1 MAVPL
6 FPQRVVDV
14 PALIDSV
21 PVSAFQ
27 RWLMVLVGCVVVVD
41 GFDVQAMGFV
51 APSIIKAWSVNKA
64 ALGPVF
70 GAGLFGML
78 LGSLALSVL
87 ADRIGRRPV
96 LIGAT
101 LFFSL
106 CMLATA
112 WARSLEQLLLIRF
125 VTGIGLGG
133 IMANAMALVG
143 EYSPARRRV
152 SLMMWVSCGF
162 TAGAVLGGI
171 MSALLIPWAGWQ
183 AVFIFGGVVPLVM
196 TGLMCLYLPESLQFL
211 VLRQRRLHQVRH
223 WLGKIAPHVVM
234 EDGVVFSVPEQKS
247 RGAPVAELF
256 REGRG
261 GRTLLLWAI
270 NFANLLNLFFL
281 ANWLPTLA
289 TMAGRQQSV
298 AVWLGTTL
306 QMGGVVGTLLM
317 GPLID
322 RFGFYRVLI
331 PGFLVGALGI
341 GLMGQ
346 ALLPMTL
353 LYAVVAVG
361 GFCIVGGQPA
371 VNALAAT
378 TYPTDLRATGIGW
391 SLGIGRAGSIVGP
404 VLAGYLI
411 GQQWSTEE
419 LFLAAAVPA
428 VCSGALLLWMGR
440 MRPAASSPVAQ
451 PTIETMGI
459 ST

>member
-1 MAVPL
+1 MSVPL
-6 FPQRVVDV
+6 SPQRVVDV
-14 PALIDSV
+14 SALIDSV

-51 APSIIKAWSVNKA
+51 APSIIKAWSINKA

-78 LGSLALSVL
+78 FGSLALSVL

-101 LFFSL
+101 LFFSV
-106 CMLATA
+106 CMLVTA
-112 WARSLEQLLLIRF
+112 WVQSLPQLLMIRF
-125 VTGIGLGG
+125 ITGIGLSG
-133 IMANAMALVG
+133 IMANAVALVD

-162 TAGAVLGGI
+162 TGGAVLGGI
-171 MSALLIPWAGWQ
+171 MSAVLIPWGGWQ
-183 AVFIFGGVVPLVM
+183 AVFIFGGLAPLVM

-211 VLRQRRLHQVRH
+211 VLRQWRT
-223 WLGKIAPHVVM
+223 WCSKIAPQAAIDDSVVL
-234 EDGVVFSVPEQKS
+234 SVRERKS
-247 RGAPVAELF
+247 QGAPVTELF
-256 REGRG
+256 REGRAS
-261 GRTLLLWAI
+261 RTLLLWAI

-289 TMAGRQQSV
+289 TMAGRQLSV
-298 AVWLGTTL
+298 AVWLGITL
-306 QMGGVVGTLLM
+306 QIGGVVGTLLM

-322 RFGFYRVLI
+322 RFGFYRVLV
-331 PGFLVGALGI
+331 PGFIVGALSVV
-341 GLMGQ
+341 LMGQ
-346 ALLPMTL
+346 AMLPMGL
-353 LYAVVAVG
+353 LYAVVMVG

-411 GQQWSTEE
+411 GQHWSNEE

-428 VCSGALLLWMGR
+428 VCSGALLLWMGS
-440 MRPAASSPVAQ
+440 MRIASAPGDGAEQVL
-451 PTIETMGI
+451 MH
-459 ST
+459 

>member
-1 MAVPL
+1 MSVPL
-6 FPQRVVDV
+6 SPQRVVDV
-14 PALIDSV
+14 SALIDSV

-51 APSIIKAWSVNKA
+51 APSIIKAWSINKA

-78 LGSLALSVL
+78 FGSLALSVL

-101 LFFSL
+101 LFFSV
-106 CMLATA
+106 CMLVTA
-112 WARSLEQLLLIRF
+112 WVQSLPQLLMIRF
-125 VTGIGLGG
+125 ITGIGLSG
-133 IMANAMALVG
+133 IMANAVALVD

-162 TAGAVLGGI
+162 TGGAVLGGI
-171 MSALLIPWAGWQ
+171 MSAVLIPWGGWQ
-183 AVFIFGGVVPLVM
+183 AVFIFGGLAPLVM

-223 WLGKIAPHVVM
+223 WLNKIAPQAAI
-234 EDGVVFSVPEQKS
+234 DDSVVFSVQERKS
-247 RGAPVAELF
+247 QGAPVTELF
-256 REGRG
+256 REGRAS
-261 GRTLLLWAI
+261 RTLLLWAI

-289 TMAGRQQSV
+289 TMAGRQLSV
-298 AVWLGTTL
+298 AVWLGITL
-306 QMGGVVGTLLM
+306 QIGGVVGTLLM

-322 RFGFYRVLI
+322 RFGFYRVLV
-331 PGFLVGALGI
+331 PGFLVGALSV

-346 ALLPMTL
+346 AMLPMGL
-353 LYAVVAVG
+353 LYAVVMVG

-411 GQQWSTEE
+411 GQHWSNEE

-428 VCSGALLLWMGR
+428 VCAGALLLWMGS
-440 MRPAASSPVAQ
+440 MKTTPAPGGGAEQLS
-451 PTIETMGI
+451 
-459 ST
+459 